1 MALDRSARKPA
12 RTPRDAAFCGWILV
26 TAAFIA
32 MPAHG
37 VTPAPPSCPA
47 PAMTP
52 APISSVVR
60 TAVIDDC
67 LTVEGQ
73 QMVARLLDNRLSVG
87 VHVNGNGPFQFLV
100 DSGADRSVIGSA
112 LAKQLGLPAGDTVR
126 VNDVKGATEMA
137 TFLVDTLKVG
147 EISTFAISAPAL
159 PEQALGAQG
168 ILGVDALADRRVML
182 DFQNNSITLE
192 EASQPEKIGPDEI
205 VVVGRRRHG
214 QLILTQGR
222 VEGISIYALIDT
234 GSDVTIGNIAL
245 MEKIAGSRHP
255 PVHVDLILNS
265 VTGRSV
271 PASGV
276 YISQIEIGG
285 LRIRNLRVAFAD
297 VAPFAVFGLAD
308 RPALLLGTDA
318 LRGLRRMSLDFHQY
332 RVRFQL
338 KSQG

>member
-1 MALDRSARKPA
+1 MA
-12 RTPRDAAFCGWILV
+12 AAL
-26 TAAFIA
+26 TAA
-32 MPAHG
+32 PAIG
-37 VTPAPPSCPA
+37 QTSPPLSCPA
-47 PAMTP
+47 PAVVSAP
-52 APISSVVR
+52 ASDVVR

-67 LTVEGQ
+67 LTVEGRQ
-73 QMVARLLDNRLSVG
+73 LAARLLDSRLSIT

-100 DSGADRSVIGSA
+100 DSGSDRSVIGAA
-112 LAKQLGLPAGDTVR
+112 LAKRLGLPAGETVR
-126 VNDVKGATEMA
+126 LNDVKGATEVG
-137 TFLVDTLKVG
+137 TFRVDDLKVG
-147 EISTFAISAPAL
+147 DSSTFGVSAPAL

-168 ILGVDALADRRVML
+168 ILGVDALADRRIML

-192 EASQPEKIGPDEI
+192 EASQPEKIAPDEI
-205 VVVGRRRHG
+205 VVVGHRRHG
-214 QLILTQGR
+214 QLILTEVR
-222 VEGISIYALIDT
+222 VEGIAIYALIDT

-245 MEKIAGSRHP
+245 MEKVAGSRHP
-255 PVHVDLILNS
+255 PDQVAIVLNS

-276 YISQIEIGG
+276 IMTRIDIGA

-297 VAPFAVFGLAD
+297 VAPFAMFGLAD

-338 KSQG
+338 KS